1 MSTFAVAR
9 RASGRPDTFAT
20 AERRRHRSSYQNEA
34 EPPMLIRACKSKI
47 HRATVTRAD
56 LDYVGSITIDQA
68 LLDASDLQPYQYVN
82 ITNVAN
88 GVFWQTYVIAAP
100 KGSGRVELNGPPA
113 RHFQAGDKII
123 VLGEAWIEPSELK
136 SLDPKI
142 VIVEGDGKGRKLTD
156 MNKKFRLLAHSKVR
170 NPRRGQG

>member
-1 MSTFAVAR
+1 
-9 RASGRPDTFAT
+9 
-20 AERRRHRSSYQNEA
+20 
-34 EPPMLIRACKSKI
+34 MLIRACKSKI

-123 VLGEAWIEPSELK
+123 ILGEAWLEPDEMK
-136 SLDPKI
+136 DLDPKI
-142 VIVEGDGKGRKLTD
+142 VIVDGDESKKSLTAQNRK
-156 MNKKFRLLAHSKVR
+156 FHLLRHSKVK
-170 NPRRGQG
+170 NSPRRRKAAID

>member
-1 MSTFAVAR
+1 
-9 RASGRPDTFAT
+9 
-20 AERRRHRSSYQNEA
+20 
-34 EPPMLIRACKSKI
+34 MLIRACKSKI

-68 LLDASDLQPYQYVN
+68 LLDASGLHPYQYVN

-88 GVFWQTYVIAAP
+88 GVFWQTYVIAAT

-136 SLDPKI
+136 FLDPKI
-142 VIVEGDGKGRKLTD
+142 VIPMHFGVDGGSKDLGGPDKFLHEMAAEPIRQPKAQVTVSSLPDETQVVVLEARGRT
-156 MNKKFRLLAHSKVR
+156 S
-170 NPRRGQG
+170 

>member
-1 MSTFAVAR
+1 
-9 RASGRPDTFAT
+9 
-20 AERRRHRSSYQNEA
+20 
-34 EPPMLIRACKSKI
+34 MLIRACKSKI

-82 ITNVAN
+82 ITNVSN

-113 RHFQAGDKII
+113 RHFQAGDRII
-123 VLGEAWIEPSELK
+123 VLGEAWLEPSELK
-136 SLDPKI
+136 DLDPKI
-142 VIVEGDGKGRKLTD
+142 VIVEGDDNASKLTD
-156 MNKKFRLLAHSKVR
+156 RNRKFRLLVHSKVR
-170 NPRRGQG
+170 NSPRRKA

>member
-1 MSTFAVAR
+1 
-9 RASGRPDTFAT
+9 
-20 AERRRHRSSYQNEA
+20 
-34 EPPMLIRACKSKI
+34 MLIRACKSKI

-68 LLDASDLQPYQYVN
+68 LLEASDLHPYQYVN
-82 ITNVAN
+82 ITNVSN

-123 VLGEAWIEPSELK
+123 VLGEAWIEPAELA
-136 SLDPKI
+136 SLDPQI
-142 VIVEGDGKGRKLTD
+142 VIVEGNENARRLVDR
-156 MNKKFRLLAHSKVR
+156 NKKFRRLAHSKVR
-170 NPRRGQG
+170 NRR